1 MDALL
6 GILMRWIHIVSMAAA
21 LGGAIYVRLILK
33 PAGGVLKPED
43 REALSEAAAA
53 RFRPWA
59 ILIALALPASGL
71 YTFFTKPT
79 FPAGYHMWFGIK
91 VLLALHVLAVLVLN
105 TLPGRG
111 AAKRMR
117 AAAGAIVSALAI
129 VAISGFLRWIS
140 R

>member
-1 MDALL
+1 MDAPV
-6 GILMRWIHIVSMAAA
+6 GILMRWIHLVSMAAA
-21 LGGAIYVRLILK
+21 LGGAVYLRFILK
-33 PAGGVLKPED
+33 PAAGVLSPED

-59 ILIALALPASGL
+59 ILIALALPATGL
-71 YTFFTKPT
+71 FGFFHKAP
-79 FPAGYHMWFGIK
+79 FPAGYHMWFGVK

-111 AAKRMR
+111 AARRSR
-117 AAAGAIVSALAI
+117 AATGAIISALAI
-129 VAISGFLRWIS
+129 VAISGWLRWIS